1 MITACDL
8 SRPFELFG
16 IPMLEKREL
25 QADQRIISTDDGDV
39 IGASY
44 RWPTGQYCAIHTER
58 GIVGCGLY
66 DCGVGSKFGMAIA
79 IARGTPE
86 HPLYEPEDLMAAQIA
101 EVSAPARDLG
111 ITVGMT
117 GAEAVGRLLRPK

>member
-1 MITACDL
+1 
-8 SRPFELFG
+8 
-16 IPMLEKREL
+16 MLEKREL
-25 QADQRIISTDDGDV
+25 HADQRIIPTDDGEV

-66 DCGVGSKFGMAIA
+66 DCDVGSKFGMAIA

-86 HPLYEPEDLMAAQIA
+86 HPLYEPEDLMAARIA
-101 EVSAPARDLG
+101 EVSEPAQALG

-117 GAEAVGRLLRPK
+117 GAEAVHRLLRTT